1 MRSVLFDNSP
11 IIIGIGGN
19 WDKNPVTLH
28 LKHTTHET
36 TVGKMS
42 QK

>member
-1 MRSVLFDNSP
+1 MRSVLFDNIP
-11 IIIGIGGN
+11 FKTGILGN

-28 LKHTTHET
+28 SKHSTHET
-36 TVGKMS
+36 TVEKMS

>member
-1 MRSVLFDNSP
+1 MRSVLFDNIP
-11 IIIGIGGN
+11 FITGIGGN
-19 WDKNPVTLH
+19 WVKNPVTLH
-28 LKHTTHET
+28 LKHSTHET